1 MSPEGNDEKEKK
13 KIRTN
18 FSVDQI
24 SELEN
29 NFVQKKYLTSAER
42 AELAT
47 ELGVTLQQVGGHLS
61 SFLYPNCSDYNFGQ
75 FETFSM
81 F

>member
-1 MSPEGNDEKEKK
+1 MSPEGNNEKGKK
-13 KIRTN
+13 KIRTT

-47 ELGVTLQQVGGHLS
+47 ELGVTLQQVGAVSVCLGVRLS
-61 SFLYPNCSDYNFGQ
+61 VCPSRS
-75 FETFSM
+75 
-81 F
+81 